1 MNNKIVW
8 LKIKVKNYYNVLIK
22 LNELGINIFDNKKDK
37 DNLYIKTKYKD
48 YERIKKYLVSYKVEL
63 YATSGIDKILEIIKK
78 YVVFTSA
85 TIISIVL
92 LILANN
98 IVFKIE
104 VKTTNRDI
112 QNKVLKELN
121 NNGLKT
127 FTLKK
132 SHKEIE
138 KIVSKILDD
147 NKDILEWLEIKYDG
161 LIMIVNVTEKT
172 IIKDEKEYP
181 YCNIIASSDAKI
193 TALNIYRGIPLKE
206 INDYVVKGEVILS
219 GSIIHNEEVKNTICA
234 SGEIYGEVW
243 YKVKVEVPFI
253 DEYIEYTN
261 KNRYNLNIKID
272 DNNYQIFKSRIQNK
286 KNEITNLYKL
296 NDFEINLVKE
306 REYVK
311 KVRKLSKD
319 EAYKK
324 ALKLGIEKINLKLDK
339 DEEILLKKVL
349 KKELNDSTIYL
360 EVFIVTKEN
369 IGVRQIV
376 EEDANDNKLNSES
389 IQ

>member
-132 SHKEIE
+132 PHKEIE

-172 IIKDEKEYP
+172 IIKEEKEYP

-253 DEYIEYTN
+253 EEYIEYTN

-319 EAYKK
+319 EAYEK